1 MSDAALLPGAIFLE
15 LAAYACATTFSP
27 GPNNILLLSCTSKFG
42 FKKCLPLILGI
53 WTGLLSVMLICGFG
67 CAWLGEL
74 VPQIVPYAKYVGAA
88 YILYLAYRTLLR
100 KTGSSDGDDAPPL
113 TYVNGFLLQ
122 FLNVKILSLGI
133 AAYSGYILP
142 HGFRIPMILGFAA
155 IMAGCAATGN
165 LIWATMG
172 TMLFPLYKKFN
183 TAINVVM
190 ALLLVWCAWKI
201 IFL

>member
-1 MSDAALLPGAIFLE
+1 MPGTVFLE

-27 GPNNILLLSCTSKFG
+27 GPNNILLLSSTSRFG
-42 FKKCLPLILGI
+42 FKRCLSLLLGI
-53 WTGLLSVMLICGFG
+53 WTGLLSVMLICGFC

-74 VPQIVPYAKYVGAA
+74 VPQIVPYAKYIGAA
-88 YILYLAYRTLLR
+88 YILYLAYRTLLK
-100 KTGSSDGDDAPPL
+100 KTGSAEGGADVPL

-122 FLNVKILSLGI
+122 FLNVKILSLGV
-133 AAYSGYILP
+133 AAYSSFILP
-142 HGFRIPMILGFAA
+142 HGFQIPWVLGFAA

-165 LIWATMG
+165 LIWATLG
-172 TMLFPLYKKFN
+172 SMLFPLYKRYN
-183 TAINVVM
+183 LAINIVM